1 MNVLDQAIY
10 TKLNAATAL
19 TSLLAGTAAI
29 YHIQAP
35 DNATLPYVVFNIQG
49 GGDENQT
56 PKRRKNLIVYVRAYS
71 GVSALNAGSIDT
83 QIDTLMHG
91 GTISVSGWANI
102 WLNRENDI
110 ELVDNTP
117 SGKKVW
123 MSGAYFRARLEQS

>member
-102 WLNRENDI
+102 
-110 ELVDNTP
+110 
-117 SGKKVW
+117 
-123 MSGAYFRARLEQS
+123 

>member
-117 SGKKVW
+117 SGKKIW
-123 MSGAYFRARLEQS
+123 MQGGYYRTRIEKS

>member
-49 GGDENQT
+49 GGDENLT

-71 GVSALNAGSIDT
+71 GVSALNAGPIDT

-117 SGKKVW
+117 SGKKIW
-123 MSGAYFRARLEQS
+123 MQGSYYRTRIEKS